1 MPLQKYHLTPFTL
14 LLAFMLV
21 AGSWLFFR
29 SSIHTGTI
37 LLLGCLPSL
46 LWIPAVWLLTRYRWP
61 HISFPVSK
69 RFFWGFWLSILIFMG
84 LFPLY
89 TYYTVGPEIDR
100 SLARIGIQAK
110 LLERDIYLL
119 DELSDVG
126 DVKRVFAT
134 YEIQEP
140 LETAVEKLRLV
151 TIREPTW
158 KVWPLSSTRH
168 DGTKKVIDIG
178 CEPSHS
184 IGLYEDG
191 VLIVI
196 YRYTASYVTG
206 CLLP

>member
-1 MPLQKYHLTPFTL
+1 MPLQKYHLTPFAL
-14 LLAFMLV
+14 LLAFMSV

-29 SSIHTGTI
+29 SSIHTGII
-37 LLLGCLPSL
+37 LLLLCLPSL
-46 LWIPAVWLLTRYRWP
+46 LLMPVVWLLSRYRWN

-69 RFFWGFWLSILIFMG
+69 RFFWGFWLSILIFTG
-84 LFPLY
+84 LIPLY
-89 TYYTVGPEIDR
+89 TYYTVGTHIDR

-134 YEIQEP
+134 YEIQES
-140 LETAVEKLRLV
+140 LESASEKLRLV
-151 TIREPTW
+151 PIREPNW
-158 KVWPLSSTRH
+158 KVWHLSSERY
-168 DGTKKVIDIG
+168 DGTKEVIDVY

-191 VLIVI
+191 ILIVI
-196 YRYTASYVTG
+196 YRYTASHITG